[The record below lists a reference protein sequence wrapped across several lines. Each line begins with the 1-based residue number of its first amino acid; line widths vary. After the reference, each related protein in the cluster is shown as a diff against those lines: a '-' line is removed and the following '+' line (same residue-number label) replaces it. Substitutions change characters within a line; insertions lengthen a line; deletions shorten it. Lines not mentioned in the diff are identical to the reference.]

1 MRALLVVALLAG
13 PAYAEE
19 GIEPT
24 ADGRALADVT
34 AGVRAGDGGGF
45 VLAQSDWDGVRGL
58 RLSGTSE
65 IPLWHRVRVVLRVED
80 IGGVGRPGAGLAYV
94 LAPYATAYLLYK
106 AEGFSE
112 PEGEVEAALALRHGP
127 VMGSVT
133 YGQDAD
139 ANDRDVEGVLAA
151 RFEVARGV
159 FTGAMARY
167 RDALGTTGE
176 AFARDS
182 FAGVMGTLA
191 VDRFAITAMAGAA
204 GVQRIGQRFETG
216 AAATLAIGTA
226 F

>member
-1 MRALLVVALLAG
+1 VRALLIVALLAG

-19 GIEPT
+19 GIEPSV
-24 ADGRALADVT
+24 DGRALADIA

-45 VLAQSDWDGVRGL
+45 VLAQSDLDSVRGL
-58 RLSGTSE
+58 RLSGMSE
-65 IPLWHRVRVVLRVED
+65 IPLWHHVRAVLRVED

-112 PEGEVEAALALRHGP
+112 PEGEIESSLALRHGP
-127 VMGSVT
+127 LMGSLT
-133 YGQDAD
+133 FGQDAD
-139 ANDRDVEGVLAA
+139 AKNRDVEGALAA

-167 RDALGTTGE
+167 RDSLGTTGE
-176 AFARDS
+176 ALARDS
-182 FAGVMGTLA
+182 FAGAMATLA
-191 VDRFAITAMAGAA
+191 VDRVAITAMVGAA
-204 GVQRIGQRFETG
+204 GVQRTGSRFETG